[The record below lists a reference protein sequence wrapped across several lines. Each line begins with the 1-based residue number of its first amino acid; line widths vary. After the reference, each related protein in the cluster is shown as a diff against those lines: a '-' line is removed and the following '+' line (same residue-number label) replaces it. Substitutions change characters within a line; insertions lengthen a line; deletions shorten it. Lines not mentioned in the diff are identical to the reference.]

1 MTAADRTAL
10 LAIAALLRA
19 PSPTKGPARRYG
31 EDELKAAIL
40 GAGERLAASTFTN
53 PIRRP

>member
-1 MTAADRTAL
+1 MTAADRSTL
-10 LAIAALLRA
+10 LAIAALLRT
-19 PSPTKGPARRYG
+19 PSPTKGPARPYG
-31 EDELKAAIL
+31 EAEIRAAIF

>member
-53 PIRRP
+53 PIRRT